1 MAPTDDPRQPRVGA
15 GARNVARPF
24 PPASG
29 TIGEAVEASAARADE
44 AAETRPPL
52 DSLVLRLQDDVSG
65 LRVRGDGQSVGGS
78 DVIIPPA
85 KARDLP
91 VDHLSGSPPATVRAM
106 GNALLAVACE
116 AANHAKFVMEQTTN
130 EAARIAS
137 SKVLSDI
144 AIKLYQL
151 AYGQR
156 VAVTTTIKSQED
168 LPAWDTLPSHVQEA

>member
-1 MAPTDDPRQPRVGA
+1 
-15 GARNVARPF
+15 
-24 PPASG
+24 
-29 TIGEAVEASAARADE
+29 
-44 AAETRPPL
+44 
-52 DSLVLRLQDDVSG
+52 
-65 LRVRGDGQSVGGS
+65 
-78 DVIIPPA
+78 
-85 KARDLP
+85 
-91 VDHLSGSPPATVRAM
+91 M

-156 VAVTTTIKSQED
+156 VALTTTTIKSQED
-168 LPAWDTLPSHVQEA
+168 LPAWDTLPAHVQEALVELFDQQSPGGDKEP